1 VHRCTSHEE
10 LKSCFADVI
19 QGVVGNG
26 SIHIQADELAVLQT
40 EDYFQENGFG
50 LDWIQKAVVAP
61 KLPNY
66 AITKIILPFSST
78 YLSETA
84 FSGYQNKVNNRLE
97 VHSDFRLDI
106 PSLVKGM
113 LAQGGH

>member
-1 VHRCTSHEE
+1 LRGKFRS
-10 LKSCFADVI
+10 
-19 QGVVGNG
+19 G
-26 SIHIQADELAVLQT
+26 S
-40 EDYFQENGFG
+40 GFG

-61 KLPNY
+61 KFPNY